1 MRIGHCFKIIVWPE
15 IYKGNF
21 LNMIGSKKCQKEKE
35 NQASEIKRVYNRFI
49 DKSSEFI
56 IGRHKRV

>member
-1 MRIGHCFKIIVWPE
+1 
-15 IYKGNF
+15 
-21 LNMIGSKKCQKEKE
+21 MIGSKKCQKEKE

-56 IGRHKRV
+56 IGRHKRVQEDLSSAMGL